1 MNYIRRQR
9 YNKKMIQ
16 CKTLTFFL
24 YFVNLSFVTY
34 SAAAARGLSFA
45 HHSLIVRSSFAHRSF
60 ALASTPNLLI
70 HKLFVPLRKIQNI
83 MCYTI
88 TINSNSTQA
97 QNLVNYIKTFDFA
110 EVTSTF
116 SEEVLEA
123 SKVLKVTPSEIV
135 AAAEEYKM
143 SPDDYAWTM
152 MISKK
157 INRNIA
163 KRVCKDFDIPY
174 KG

>member
-1 MNYIRRQR
+1 
-9 YNKKMIQ
+9 
-16 CKTLTFFL
+16 
-24 YFVNLSFVTY
+24 
-34 SAAAARGLSFA
+34 
-45 HHSLIVRSSFAHRSF
+45 
-60 ALASTPNLLI
+60 
-70 HKLFVPLRKIQNI
+70 

-123 SKVLKVTPSEIV
+123 SKVLKVIPSEIV

-157 INRNIA
+157 VNRNIA

>member
-1 MNYIRRQR
+1 M
-9 YNKKMIQ
+9 
-16 CKTLTFFL
+16 
-24 YFVNLSFVTY
+24 YFVDLSFATY
-34 SAAAARGLSFA
+34 SAAPARRLSFA
-45 HHSLIVRSSFAHRSF
+45 HRSLIVRSSFVHRSF
-60 ALASTPNLLI
+60 ALATLPAFPNLLI
-70 HKLFVPLRKIQNI
+70 NKLFVPLRKIQNI

>member
-1 MNYIRRQR
+1 MTQR
-9 YNKKMIQ
+9 KKL
-16 CKTLTFFL
+16 TLFL
-24 YFVNLSFVTY
+24 CFVNLSFVTY
-34 SAAAARGLSFA
+34 SAAPARRLSFA
-45 HHSLIVRSSFAHRSF
+45 YPSLIVRSSFAYHSLIVRSLWL
-60 ALASTPNLLI
+60 ALPAFPNLLI
-70 HKLFVPLRKIQNI
+70 NKLFVPLRKIQNI